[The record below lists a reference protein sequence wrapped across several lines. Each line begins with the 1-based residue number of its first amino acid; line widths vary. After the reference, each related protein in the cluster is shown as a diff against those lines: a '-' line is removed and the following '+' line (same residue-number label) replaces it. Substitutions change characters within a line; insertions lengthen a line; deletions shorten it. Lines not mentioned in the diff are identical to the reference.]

1 LQEQIRLLVELQKV
15 DAVLG
20 GMKRKMEGTPKRLSE
35 LQTGLDAMKA
45 DIARLLVTWESFRR
59 YWQGYP
65 YPSFFE
71 NFQEILQATR
81 KNLSEIEILAQQNMH
96 GQLYHTIQERLAQV
110 RESCEALQ
118 PLSARMAWVKALC
131 DGGKLFGRKL
141 LMTEVILLGAG
152 ALLFP
157 LLAFFLAGD
166 SGGVIELLTNSW
178 LQRQALLIV
187 TLFVA
192 PLFALGLTLWQMME
206 SE

>member
-1 LQEQIRLLVELQKV
+1 
-15 DAVLG
+15 
-20 GMKRKMEGTPKRLSE
+20 M
-35 LQTGLDAMKA
+35 
-45 DIARLLVTWESFRR
+45 LVTWESFRR

-65 YPSFFE
+65 YQSFFG
-71 NFQEILQATR
+71 NFQEILQAAR
-81 KNLSEIEILAQQNMH
+81 KNLSEIENLAQQNMH
-96 GQLYHTIQERLAQV
+96 GQLYQTVQERLAQV
-110 RESCEALQ
+110 RENCEALK
-118 PLSARMAWVKALC
+118 PLAARMAWVKVLC
-131 DGGKLFGRKL
+131 DGAKLFGRKL
-141 LMTEVILLGAG
+141 LMTEAVLLGAG

-206 SE
+206 SS